1 MTIANHE
8 QAEHW
13 NGQEAE
19 HWVAHQARYEQMLA
33 PFVDMLI
40 EGGAL
45 GAGDEVLDVGCGCG
59 ATTLAAARAVRPAAT
74 LGVDLSVPMLARAR
88 SAAATTG
95 LANAR
100 FEQADVQVHAFP
112 DEVFEAVISRFG
124 IMFFSDPVA
133 AFANLHRATKP
144 NGRLAFVCW
153 QELVANEWLLVP
165 GAAIAQH
172 VPLPDLGA
180 PRSPGMFAF
189 SDPARIHT
197 TLSESGWRDV
207 AVTPRHTPILAGGG
221 GTLDEA
227 IEFLRTGSMGRTM
240 LAGAET
246 DVAARAIEAVRGAL
260 SPHTTDEGVRLD
272 AAVWLVSARR

>member
-1 MTIANHE
+1 
-8 QAEHW
+8 
-13 NGQEAE
+13 
-19 HWVAHQARYEQMLA
+19 
-33 PFVDMLI
+33 
-40 EGGAL
+40 
-45 GAGDEVLDVGCGCG
+45 
-59 ATTLAAARAVRPAAT
+59 
-74 LGVDLSVPMLARAR
+74 
-88 SAAATTG
+88 
-95 LANAR
+95 
-100 FEQADVQVHAFP
+100 
-112 DEVFEAVISRFG
+112 
-124 IMFFSDPVA
+124 
-133 AFANLHRATKP
+133 
-144 NGRLAFVCW
+144 
-153 QELVANEWLLVP
+153 
-165 GAAIAQH
+165 
-172 VPLPDLGA
+172 
-180 PRSPGMFAF
+180 MFAF